1 MPLILKDG
9 LIEKE
14 NLLKENIFTID
25 RERARGKI

>member
-25 RERARGKI
+25 RERQGGKI